1 MLPSPEDLNLNAH
14 HAALRAPALLA
25 ALLALLTGCATAPD
39 AIPGKRHSTQELLSY
54 QPADFRWQPTR
65 ASAEE
70 AARERDLSL
79 LRQRLSLAPGSA
91 EAQAALP
98 DILAA
103 VLHYNTEIDAA
114 RAPALSGLA
123 GLEARPADVQRAVLS
138 AVYRFYAPEASAQ
151 LWALLPKLS
160 SPREFAIAANAL
172 LKPLTGPARQSAA
185 AQIKAQMQL
194 SFPTTWTDEPRLRA
208 LSWPL
213 DQALQPSAPN
223 AAPPLA
229 ELLAAPLRP
238 GYPVVFSLQRPGR
251 EVLGLALLRGADGRF
266 VREADGRLFQ
276 VPQLARALSN
286 LPGTITLGNTPQGIF
301 AVRGSSTASNPS
313 IGPTPFLETKLPIE
327 ASVSEFFQVD
337 GSDLDWSEPLY
348 AALLP
353 QSWQAWEPIKEAW
366 LAGRAGR
373 DEILMHGSVVNPDY
387 YRGASYYPATPTA
400 GCLTAPEQ
408 WDPANGRLLASGQ
421 LQLAQAFARAYRQ
434 AQERN
439 PGGLDPMVK
448 GYLVMVELPGN
459 DGAGGPVLAAELEAS
474 VQAAEQRWLN
484 RPR

>member
-1 MLPSPEDLNLNAH
+1 MNAH
-14 HAALRAPALLA
+14 HAALRTPALLA

-54 QPADFRWQPTR
+54 QPGDFRWQPTR

-98 DILAA
+98 EILAA

-114 RAPALSGLA
+114 RAPALSGLT
-123 GLEARPADVQRAVLS
+123 GLETKPAEVQRAVLS
-138 AVYRFYAPEASAQ
+138 AVYRFYAAEASAQ

-160 SPREFAIAANAL
+160 GPREFAIAANAL

-194 SFPTTWTDEPRLRA
+194 SFPTTWADEPRLRA

-229 ELLAAPLRP
+229 ELLGAPLRP

-276 VPQLARALSN
+276 VPQLARA
-286 LPGTITLGNTPQGIF
+286 
-301 AVRGSSTASNPS
+301 
-313 IGPTPFLETKLPIE
+313 
-327 ASVSEFFQVD
+327 
-337 GSDLDWSEPLY
+337 
-348 AALLP
+348 
-353 QSWQAWEPIKEAW
+353 
-366 LAGRAGR
+366 
-373 DEILMHGSVVNPDY
+373 
-387 YRGASYYPATPTA
+387 
-400 GCLTAPEQ
+400 
-408 WDPANGRLLASGQ
+408 
-421 LQLAQAFARAYRQ
+421 
-434 AQERN
+434 
-439 PGGLDPMVK
+439 
-448 GYLVMVELPGN
+448 
-459 DGAGGPVLAAELEAS
+459 
-474 VQAAEQRWLN
+474 
-484 RPR
+484 